1 MVRGRLIKSGS
12 RGKRS
17 VAWRE
22 RSRARRERARGGCW
36 CSWWCCCRGWRWRWR
51 YSRPARRDSPA
62 SRVVDIT
69 PCILPILFT
78 LLTYTP
84 ASPPFARFFFPRDAL
99 IILAR
104 RRRRRRL
111 RSSLSLPLSPPLAR
125 SRFLLPLS
133 SLNAHGNESTVLV
146 SSASLESSVSP
157 ACLSAISIH
166 SFPPPPLPPLLA
178 AQALHRDTT
187 PSAPSLSLSPSILP
201 LRLVSSRASSFL
213 FLGFHPPLGLSLSL
227 ARPRHLFRPPAAPL
241 ARPSPSSTRLSL
253 FLPRSSLFLALNTN
267 ALNRRC
273 QRSPGDV
280 TGVGAPPRRRDRVS
294 LSSFFP
300 FFPSFFPLSL
310 SLLLSP
316 PLRLFAI
323 ILDLTP
329 QGLSP
334 LFPRRSPTR
343 SKHRRRTISEL
354 WRKSSGNFR
363 PGTPPRVPTLKL
375 ERRGEEGR
383 APDRA
388 RRTLEG

>member
-187 PSAPSLSLSPSILP
+187 PSAPSLSLSVDPPASTRLLACFFLP
-201 LRLVSSRASSFL
+201 FPRLPPAPRPLSVPRASSPPLSSSCCSSRATVPFL
-213 FLGFHPPLGLSLSL
+213 H
-227 ARPRHLFRPPAAPL
+227 APL
-241 ARPSPSSTRLSL
+241 PLPS
-253 FLPRSSLFLALNTN
+253 AL
-267 ALNRRC
+267 
-273 QRSPGDV
+273 
-280 TGVGAPPRRRDRVS
+280 
-294 LSSFFP
+294 
-300 FFPSFFPLSL
+300 FPLS
-310 SLLLSP
+310 
-316 PLRLFAI
+316 R
-323 ILDLTP
+323 P
-329 QGLSP
+329 QHQRVESP
-334 LFPRRSPTR
+334 LPTFA
-343 SKHRRRTISEL
+343 
-354 WRKSSGNFR
+354 G
-363 PGTPPRVPTLKL
+363 
-375 ERRGEEGR
+375 
-383 APDRA
+383 
-388 RRTLEG
+388 